1 METERVFVSGTSEL
15 LRKLVYAVDV
25 ELDRYSDRAQ
35 DFNDQL
41 EGIKKTLEMIE
52 AVSFDAE
59 RKQVNDVKSW
69 LKIEEL
75 MKKLVYVVDGEL
87 ARGGDWE
94 LKRLKKALEMIE
106 AVTFDAE
113 RKQVNDAAVK
123 HWLIKLKEVA
133 YDADDVLDEYFYKAV
148 MQSKRNVKVIPVL
161 ANPINSLPGLVEK
174 LDRLSSEKSNIEWM
188 LLNPLSK
195 SSPSSVDYNQLQE
208 KVSVIS
214 TANIKLSDHS
224 NLKLRYDNLSTYLKQ
239 CLSYFS
245 LFPKDWKFDRDT
257 LIQLWMAEGFLESSN
272 GGNQISLEDIG
283 IEYFKNL
290 FSFSLFQDIE
300 YDELGDIIVKN
311 TN

>member
-113 RKQVNDAAVK
+113 RKQVS
-123 HWLIKLKEVA
+123 LK
-133 YDADDVLDEYFYKAV
+133 
-148 MQSKRNVKVIPVL
+148 
-161 ANPINSLPGLVEK
+161 NSI
-174 LDRLSSEKSNIEWM
+174 D
-188 LLNPLSK
+188 
-195 SSPSSVDYNQLQE
+195 
-208 KVSVIS
+208 
-214 TANIKLSDHS
+214 
-224 NLKLRYDNLSTYLKQ
+224 
-239 CLSYFS
+239 
-245 LFPKDWKFDRDT
+245 
-257 LIQLWMAEGFLESSN
+257 
-272 GGNQISLEDIG
+272 
-283 IEYFKNL
+283 
-290 FSFSLFQDIE
+290 FQ
-300 YDELGDIIVKN
+300 VKN
-311 TN
+311 QT